1 MTKIIHPHLDQ
12 ASASA
17 GHKCFEIVNDDHI
30 AQCHAYFSS
39 FNTLEEANCPVG
51 CVFVAKP
58 KMTKII
64 HPHPADIKLPGWKP
78 ARSGACRK
86 IVPGSCPT
94 APGGICRK
102 SPNGKY
108 GKIPGNPMNK
118 DPLYSGMTQ
127 AECAAGCVA
136 EPTCFAYHHGPWCSV
151 FGKDVHLTPDSE
163 VPAGD
168 RTGWFGNPYTYDET
182 NDGSLMAID
191 GSSLVANSGD
201 QTLKG
206 NSGPWMAGDQVL
218 SIDSTKENIEYICV
232 EMADDHPAAIQ
243 RAAIK
248 TKDLAIKTKDDA
260 IKTKD
265 DAIAAKTADIVA
277 KDAPIATKDA
287 AIATKDATIAAA

>member
-1 MTKIIHPHLDQ
+1 
-12 ASASA
+12 
-17 GHKCFEIVNDDHI
+17 
-30 AQCHAYFSS
+30 
-39 FNTLEEANCPVG
+39 
-51 CVFVAKP
+51 
-58 KMTKII
+58 
-64 HPHPADIKLPGWKP
+64 
-78 ARSGACRK
+78 
-86 IVPGSCPT
+86 
-94 APGGICRK
+94 
-102 SPNGKY
+102 
-108 GKIPGNPMNK
+108 MNK

-243 RAAIK
+243 RDAIKTKDAEIKTKDDTIAAKTDDPLTKDAAIK
-248 TKDLAIKTKDDA
+248 TKDAD
-260 IKTKD
+260 
-265 DAIAAKTADIVA
+265 IAANNVDI
-277 KDAPIATKDA
+277 A
-287 AIATKDATIAAA
+287 AKDATIAAAKESNI